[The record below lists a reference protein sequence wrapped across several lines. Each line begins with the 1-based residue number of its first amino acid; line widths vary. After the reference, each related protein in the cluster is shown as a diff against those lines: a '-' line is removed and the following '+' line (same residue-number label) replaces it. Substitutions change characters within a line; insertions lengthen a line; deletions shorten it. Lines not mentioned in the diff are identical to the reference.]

1 MKHITSILLAAA
13 LLVIG
18 FPSCAAPIPT
28 RATTLTL
35 SWDAAPMEGLQTV
48 IYYAMPADATWRT
61 RTNAPGITSCL
72 FTNPPLGLV
81 FAATFY
87 QVATG
92 LESEWSDTVT
102 NAFLFPGP
110 TSLKLTR

>member
-1 MKHITSILLAAA
+1 MKKITSLLLVSA

-35 SWDAAPMEGLQTV
+35 SWDAAPISGLQTV
-48 IYYAMPADATWRT
+48 IHFAMPADATWQT
-61 RTNAPGITSCL
+61 RTNAPGITSCQ

-81 FAATFY
+81 FAATFFDPS
-87 QVATG
+87 TG
-92 LESEWSDTVT
+92 QESEWSDTAT
-102 NAFLFPGP
+102 NTFLFPGP
-110 TSLKLTR
+110 TLSLSKH